1 MNSKRLELIL
11 SWCKHDTLPTK
22 LKIPTKCLISLTTY
36 LYITR
41 LEPAINDWK
50 SLILPDKLHVLSP
63 KSIFQYSHS
72 VTTFSTLYFV
82 HYITHKITPYFLLLF
97 YFYCYFKPLYFK
109 TLYLVKVTGDLYEHL
124 TNIHQSPLFSDYY

>member
-1 MNSKRLELIL
+1 MNFKRLELIL

-22 LKIPTKCLISLTTY
+22 LKIPTKYPTSLITY

-63 KSIFQYSHS
+63 KSIFQHSHS
-72 VTTFSTLYFV
+72 VTTFSTLYFFND
-82 HYITHKITPYFLLLF
+82 ITHKISPYLPLF
-97 YFYCYFKPLYFK
+97 CFYSYSKPLHFK
-109 TLYLVKVTGDLYEHL
+109 NLYLVKVTGDLYEHL
-124 TNIHQSPLFSDYY
+124 ANIHQSPLFSDYY